1 MDPFETD
8 LIDLLPRLR
17 RFARSLARNVDD
29 ADDLVQL
36 GIERA
41 LRSRDQWRP
50 GTRLDAWMFAIVR
63 NIWIDEGRRRARHAK
78 VLAPAE
84 EGQTVGVDPRPAME
98 ARMTTRAIEG
108 AMGRL
113 PDEQREAVALVLIE
127 GLSYREAA
135 DVLNVPVGTLTS
147 RLGRGRLALITLIE
161 GEAA

>member
-1 MDPFETD
+1 
-8 LIDLLPRLR
+8 
-17 RFARSLARNVDD
+17 
-29 ADDLVQL
+29 
-36 GIERA
+36 
-41 LRSRDQWRP
+41 
-50 GTRLDAWMFAIVR
+50 MFAIVR